1 MSTSSARPEN
11 LIQYAADMVPQ
22 YEAMPSTGR
31 LDELIGQ
38 VQAKGADYAPS
49 MTPPGPEIKAALTL
63 AQELDQWA
71 GAVGAA
77 FAAAD
82 GSGAELATVDDAQV
96 IKNLPPL
103 LADPPA
109 EVRQRVKAGQD
120 LYDRLAKAAEE
131 RDREEIESIMKR
143 LESLDDATLAGFAS
157 RIGEGGQEKFEE
169 MLRDGM
175 RPKDR
180 PGVWG
185 GVVDFFAGAWD
196 AIKGVL
202 TFIWDQST
210 VRMIVDPDGW
220 WQSKV
225 DLAEGVKQAVTDPGE
240 FFEALIDWEGFLDNP
255 ERWLGQFAPDVIIA
269 IATAGGGTATRGTK
283 ALAKLDELADFVR
296 TTRALKRLD
305 VDASP
310 TAAFNRLS
318 ARLDGDLLKTRDAL
332 VTYLTGK
339 GVPEGQARTISNRLA
354 GNEFNRQRRGAYP
367 LSEIELGPIG
377 TRGVRLDAYDPV
389 KGEIVSRKLTQ
400 LGDVTPATA
409 KTYIDELVRKYP
421 DGADIKVT
429 PTVLAKAERAGI
441 EVPTKLE
448 GQQFLEVPVQK
459 GSIPKEVL
467 DYARKQEVI
476 IRDVDGLVLNP

>member
-1 MSTSSARPEN
+1 
-11 LIQYAADMVPQ
+11 
-22 YEAMPSTGR
+22 
-31 LDELIGQ
+31 
-38 VQAKGADYAPS
+38 
-49 MTPPGPEIKAALTL
+49 
-63 AQELDQWA
+63 
-71 GAVGAA
+71 
-77 FAAAD
+77 
-82 GSGAELATVDDAQV
+82 
-96 IKNLPPL
+96 
-103 LADPPA
+103 
-109 EVRQRVKAGQD
+109 
-120 LYDRLAKAAEE
+120 
-131 RDREEIESIMKR
+131 
-143 LESLDDATLAGFAS
+143 
-157 RIGEGGQEKFEE
+157 
-169 MLRDGM
+169 
-175 RPKDR
+175 
-180 PGVWG
+180 
-185 GVVDFFAGAWD
+185 
-196 AIKGVL
+196 
-202 TFIWDQST
+202 
-210 VRMIVDPDGW
+210 MIVDPAGW

-310 TAAFNRLS
+310 TAAFNQLS

-377 TRGVRLDAYDPV
+377 TRGMRLDAYDPV

-409 KTYIDELVRKYP
+409 KNYIDELVRKYP

-448 GQQFLEVPVQK
+448 GQQLLEVPVQK